1 MQHKCSNE
9 KSQQI
14 DLLRTSIR
22 TLEDQIFKASSELQQ
37 VSEDYALRAKRQALE
52 EDTLKKRL
60 SIHEKNSKELS
71 DRIKSS
77 EERHSSELDAL
88 KIQNEERVSELSQ
101 ERNELKEKLIG
112 IEKQLYGV
120 KRDRDQFE
128 SENEQ
133 IRAEYESMNQTL

>member
-1 MQHKCSNE
+1 M
-9 KSQQI
+9 
-14 DLLRTSIR
+14 
-22 TLEDQIFKASSELQQ
+22 
-37 VSEDYALRAKRQALE
+37 RAKRQALE

-112 IEKQLYGV
+112 IEK
-120 KRDRDQFE
+120 
-128 SENEQ
+128 
-133 IRAEYESMNQTL
+133 